1 MRAAVKWWTGF
12 SPVLVLVM
20 AGCGG
25 GGEDSASTNRQAQAP
40 PRPGSNVPTGAKT
53 IVAKVYTKKQKGIPA
68 DIGQWMVD
76 IGVDPGG
83 ELAFTV
89 GEVVVPEGNAN
100 FRLKNP
106 QATGHDLRVELAK
119 PDPRFE
125 ELHIEPLQTQVV
137 RQGAAWGRIPL
148 FAGKRYVFYCTIPGH
163 REAGMEGIVRV
174 DPDLRADDLKPF

>member
-1 MRAAVKWWTGF
+1 MRARGKLGGLLLF
-12 SPVLVLVM
+12 LVLFM

-25 GGEDSASTNRQAQAP
+25 GGEDSASTARQAQP
-40 PRPGSNVPTGAKT
+40 PPKPGANVPAGAKT
-53 IVAKVYTKKQKGIPA
+53 VVAKVYRKKQKGIPA
-68 DIGQWMVD
+68 QTGQWMVD

-83 ELAFTV
+83 DLAFTV
-89 GEVVVPEGNAN
+89 GEVVVPEGNTN

-106 QATGHDLRVELAK
+106 QTTGHDLRVELAK

-125 ELHIEPLQTQVV
+125 ELNIEPVQTPVI
-137 RQGAAWGRIPL
+137 RQGSAWGRMPV

-174 DPDLRADDLKPF
+174 DPHLEAGDLEPF